1 MSDNALLPGEIL
13 SMPGG
18 AADRLT
24 ASGNGDAALLYL
36 HLLRRA
42 GVYDPHAAAR
52 ALRWDAARLAA
63 AYDALVSL
71 SLAVKQ
77 AAAAAPP
84 APVESGEELPEYT
97 AADITRELE
106 DTASSFPGLV
116 NEVQRRLGKIL
127 STADLKTLYTLYD
140 FLALP
145 AEVICL
151 LVSWCV
157 EDMEQKYGPGHRP
170 RMSQIRKEA
179 FVWRR
184 LGLDTAE
191 AAEEHLKRQ
200 AVLRGREK
208 AILPLVGVTGRAPVD
223 GERKFIAAWVEMG
236 FPDDAIR
243 LAYEKTVFKK
253 QAMSWPYMN
262 SILRAWHQKGLH
274 TVADIKSKDSARPA
288 FPAPAPQAAPAQDGR
303 RVAEEVE
310 WMKRFLTNQKK
321 EGG

>member
-1 MSDNALLPGEIL
+1 MPDNVLLPGEIL
-13 SMPGG
+13 SMTAS

-24 ASGNGDAALLYL
+24 ASGSGDAALLYL

-42 GVYDPHAAAR
+42 GAYDPGSAAR
-52 ALRWDAARLAA
+52 ALRWDAPRLTAA
-63 AYDALVSL
+63 HDTLVSL

-77 AAAAAPP
+77 AASAPL
-84 APVESGEELPEYT
+84 APVESSEEPPEYT

-106 DTASSFPGLV
+106 DVTSSFPGLV

-145 AEVICL
+145 AEVVCL

-157 EDMEQKYGPGHRP
+157 EDMEQKYGPGHKP

-179 FVWRR
+179 FAWRR

-200 AVLRGREK
+200 AVLRGRERD
-208 AILPLVGVTGRAPVD
+208 ILPLVGVTGRAPVD

-236 FPDDAIR
+236 FPDEAIR

-253 QAMSWPYMN
+253 QTMSWPYMN
-262 SILRAWHQKGLH
+262 SILRSWHQKGLH
-274 TVADIKSKDSARPA
+274 SVADIKVKDSDRPA
-288 FPAPAPQAAPAQDGR
+288 FPAPVPQAAPAQDGR

-310 WMKRFLTNQKK
+310 WMKRFLANQKK
-321 EGG
+321 EDG

>member
-1 MSDNALLPGEIL
+1 MPDNTLLPGEIL
-13 SMPGG
+13 SMTAS

-42 GVYDPHAAAR
+42 GVYDVTSATR
-52 ALRWDAARLAA
+52 VLRWDAHRLTA

-71 SLAVKQ
+71 SLVVKQ
-77 AAAAAPP
+77 APKSLP
-84 APVESGEELPEYT
+84 DPVENSEEPPEYT

-106 DTASSFPGLV
+106 DTTSTFPGIV

-145 AEVICL
+145 AEVVCL

-157 EDMEQKYGPGHRP
+157 EDMEQKYGPGHKP

-179 FVWRR
+179 FAWHR

-191 AAEEHLKRQ
+191 AAEEHLKHQ
-200 AVLRGREK
+200 AVLRGRERD
-208 AILPLVGVTGRAPVD
+208 ILPLVGVTGRAPVD

-236 FPDDAIR
+236 FPDEAIR

-253 QAMSWPYMN
+253 QTMSWPYMN
-262 SILRAWHQKGLH
+262 SILRSWHQKGLH
-274 TVADIKSKDSARPA
+274 TVGDIKSKDSERPA
-288 FPAPAPQAAPAQDGR
+288 FPATAPQAAPAQDGR

-310 WMKRFLTNQKK
+310 WMKRFLANQKK
-321 EGG
+321 EGE

>member
-1 MSDNALLPGEIL
+1 MADNALLPGEIL

-18 AADRLT
+18 AADRLM
-24 ASGNGDAALLYL
+24 AAGNGDAALLYL

-42 GVYDPHAAAR
+42 GTYDHAAAAR
-52 ALRWDAARLAA
+52 TLRWDDARLAA
-63 AYDALVSL
+63 AYDALVAL
-71 SLAVKQ
+71 SLAVKRT
-77 AAAAAPP
+77 AAPP
-84 APVESGEELPEYT
+84 PVPAEQSEEPPEYT

-170 RMSQIRKEA
+170 RMSQLRKEA
-179 FVWRR
+179 FAWHR

-200 AVLRGREK
+200 AALRGRER
-208 AILPLVGVTGRAPVD
+208 AILPLVGVSGRAPVD

-236 FPDDAIR
+236 FPNDAIR

-274 TVADIKSKDSARPA
+274 TVADIKTKDSARPA
-288 FPAPAPQAAPAQDGR
+288 FPAPAPQAAPVQDGQ
-303 RVAEEVE
+303 RVAAEVE
-310 WMKRFLTNQKK
+310 WMKQFLAGQKK